1 MKAIL
6 KLTALALGAAGIIG
20 GAALAQTTLDPARK
34 DNPDTA
40 NYSITPGSNLK
51 RDSSLSSTP
60 RATPMVSNSAND
72 TSMTT
77 TTTQT
82 TTAVTPPLADAPVAR
97 TTTEA
102 PMAAPVEQAMP
113 PARADRN

>member
-1 MKAIL
+1 MQAIL

-60 RATPMVSNSAND
+60 RATPLVSNSAND

-77 TTTQT
+77 TTQT
-82 TTAVTPPLADAPVAR
+82 TTAVTAPLADAPVAT

-102 PMAAPVEQAMP
+102 PVAAPVEQAMP